1 MLLINFTNPFTILT
15 ATVLFVLV
23 LFLGKETKKGM
34 ILAIML
40 GVFLVI
46 LIGHSVELS
55 LVKENLL
62 ETQRTIAKCI
72 TVDFV
77 FILLSFFSYLW
88 IDDIEAKAKK
98 KKSVDNSLNW
108 FWSKV

>member
-1 MLLINFTNPFTILT
+1 MPLIDFTNPFTVLT
-15 ATVLFVLV
+15 ATILFVLV
-23 LFLGKETKKGM
+23 LFLGKETKKAV
-34 ILAIML
+34 IAAIML
-40 GVFLVI
+40 TIFLTI

-55 LVKENLL
+55 LVGENLL

-72 TVDFV
+72 TVDFI

-88 IDDIEAKAKK
+88 IDDIEARVKK
-98 KKSVDNSLNW
+98 MKSVDNSLNW

>member
-1 MLLINFTNPFTILT
+1 MLLIDFTNPFTVLT
-15 ATVLFVLV
+15 ATILFVLV
-23 LFLGKETKKGM
+23 LLLGKETKKGI

-40 GVFLVI
+40 SVFLVI

-55 LVKENLL
+55 LVEENLI
-62 ETQRTIAKCI
+62 EIQRTLAKCI
-72 TVDFV
+72 TIDFI

-88 IDDIEAKAKK
+88 IDDIEARVKK
-98 KKSVDNSLNW
+98 KKSIDNSLNW

>member
-1 MLLINFTNPFTILT
+1 MPLIDFTNPFTVLT
-15 ATVLFVLV
+15 ATILFVLV
-23 LFLGKETKKGM
+23 LFLGKETKKAV
-34 ILAIML
+34 IAAIML
-40 GVFLVI
+40 TIFLTI

-55 LVKENLL
+55 LVGENLL

-72 TVDFV
+72 TVDFI

-88 IDDIEAKAKK
+88 IDDIEARVKK